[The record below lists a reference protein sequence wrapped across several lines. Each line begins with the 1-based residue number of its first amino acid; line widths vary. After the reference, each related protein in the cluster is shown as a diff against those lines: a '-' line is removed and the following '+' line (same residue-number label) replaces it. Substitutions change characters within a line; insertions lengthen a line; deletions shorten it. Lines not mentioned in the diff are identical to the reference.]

1 MELPKYESIDVT
13 LETEVPAL
21 PAKEDILKQPSK
33 DVFDE
38 QMAALDN
45 QIKHLREQKEDLFNK
60 KRETIE
66 GGKIQGSNMT
76 FKEGLTA
83 KINES
88 KEINKKKR
96 AC

>member
-1 MELPKYESIDVT
+1 MEIPKYESVVVT

-66 GGKIQGSNMT
+66 GGKMSGSNLT
-76 FKEGLTA
+76 YREGLTA